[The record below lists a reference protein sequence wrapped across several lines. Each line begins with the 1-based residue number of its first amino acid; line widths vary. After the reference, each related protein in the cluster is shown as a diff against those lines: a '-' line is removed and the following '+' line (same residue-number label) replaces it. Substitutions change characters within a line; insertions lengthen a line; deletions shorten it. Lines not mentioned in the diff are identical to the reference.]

1 MRLITAQV
9 GSLVAASA
17 NNIAQSQS
25 PGAGA
30 IVLNGSTVVN
40 GVAILDVARRVL
52 LTSGGNDS
60 AITFTVKGT
69 DWNGNTQS
77 ETLAGGNAAAVATA
91 LDFASIT
98 GVTHT
103 GSVAGTLTIGT
114 NGVASTRPV
123 FLDEY
128 SYAPTSVQIDVTGT
142 VNYTVQ
148 QSLDD
153 PNQPG
158 TGSQTTIGP
167 GLLGQGAFSINWVNS
182 SDAATINATTTV
194 VSFFAYVPKLVR
206 VVLNSGTG
214 SVKLKVLQASRAA

>member
-9 GSLVAASA
+9 GPLVAASA

-30 IVLNGSTVVN
+30 IILNGTTVVS
-40 GVAILDVARRVL
+40 GVAFLDVARRVL

-91 LDFASIT
+91 LDFATIT
-98 GVTHT
+98 SVTHIGT
-103 GSVAGTLTIGT
+103 VAGTLTVGT

-128 SYAPTSVQIDVTGT
+128 AFPQVGIQADATGT

-148 QSLDD
+148 YSYDD
-153 PNQPG
+153 PNQVAIRTMASSG
-158 TGSQTTIGP
+158 IADFI
-167 GLLGQGAFSINWVNS
+167 GQGFKSINWINAI
-182 SDAATINATTTV
+182 DAALVNATTTIGSTIA
-194 VSFFAYVPKLVR
+194 VSPKLLR

-214 SVKLKVLQASRAA
+214 SVALKAMQLQRA